1 MRKIFSL
8 LTITLFAS
16 FISCDEYE
24 PGVDAPASLGF
35 EKASDQVGFVAE
47 SNVETVKV
55 YATTKSNVDRVVTI
69 SQLLEGVDEDGQ
81 PNSTAVE
88 GDYTVSSTSVTIPAG
103 EWYGSFDIVFNPE
116 LDVTVSRYVTFQ
128 INNPGEEYVI
138 NSTKNK
144 TKVTYSRLCFSNTI
158 VHNIVLDQYGSE
170 ITWNITDSSGAVVAS
185 GGPYSDSATN
195 VAQPQAPTTYTLP
208 DGNYTYTINDSYG
221 DGMFNGANIGTY
233 KLSKDCGSVL
243 IDFLGNG
250 FTVTRSH
257 TFSLP

>member
-1 MRKIFSL
+1 MRRIFSL

-69 SQLLEGVDEDGQ
+69 TQLLEGVDEDGQ

-88 GDYTVSSTSVTIPAG
+88 GDYTLSSTSVTIPAG

-144 TKVTYSRLCFSNTI
+144 TKVTYSRLCFSNN
-158 VHNIVLDQYGSE
+158 VEFDLVLDRYGSE
-170 ITWNITDSSGAVVAS
+170 TTWEIKDSSGAIVQS
-185 GGPYSDSATN
+185 GGPYSDAGSN
-195 VAQPQAPTTYTLP
+195 ILQPQPTMTFTLP
-208 DGNYTYTINDSYG
+208 DGSYTFTINDSYG
-221 DGMFNGANIGTY
+221 DGVVTSAAVTGSY
-233 KLSKDCGSVL
+233 KLNKDCGSVL
-243 IDFLGNG
+243 VNAVGN
-250 FTVTRSH
+250 FTFTRSH